1 LARRSRQ
8 PNHPLR
14 NRTAASQKSA
24 VRGQKSTPKQAK
36 AYKKNNISTDS
47 IAEKENVGFFKV
59 HHWEIVTAQVLF
71 ACHPG

>member
-1 LARRSRQ
+1 MQNAELLARRSRQ

-24 VRGQKSTPKQAK
+24 PKQAK

-47 IAEKENVGFFKV
+47 IAEVSPAIAGPQRKKNVGF
-59 HHWEIVTAQVLF
+59 
-71 ACHPG
+71 